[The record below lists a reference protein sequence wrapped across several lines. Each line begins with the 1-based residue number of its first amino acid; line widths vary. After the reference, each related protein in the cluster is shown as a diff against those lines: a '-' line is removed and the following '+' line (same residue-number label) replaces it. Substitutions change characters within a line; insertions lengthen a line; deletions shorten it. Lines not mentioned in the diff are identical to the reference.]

1 MPEKPDNPSS
11 FWQELKRR
19 KVVRVVTVY
28 AAAAF
33 AILELVDIV
42 SPALGLPS
50 WTLALVI
57 VLLCIGLIISTIL
70 SWVYDITP
78 EGVRKTKPSGK
89 AQKGGSV
96 KGSRGW
102 KIATYISVAVIIGL
116 LILNLV
122 GRKGKTGEFDE
133 LEKSIAVLQFENLGS
148 DEEQEWFSEGITD
161 IIINQLSK
169 IGEFR
174 VLGRTSTLK
183 YKSGEK
189 NISEIGQE
197 LNVNLVIE
205 GTVQRVS
212 DKVRISI
219 QLVRV
224 LNEDHLWS
232 EIYDREWKDI
242 FSIQEDIAVNVAREL
257 KAALS
262 TDEKKNIEKK
272 STHSSE
278 AYDMYL
284 QGRYY
289 WNMRNEESLLKSIEL
304 FEEAINIDS
313 SFALAYS
320 GLADAYTIAAD
331 WSYFDFDSAINLSIE
346 NALTAILLDNSLAE
360 PYATLGITSSY
371 SFRDYYLTDLC
382 FDRAHIN
389 NPSYSS
395 AYQWQAL
402 ILAKRGRLNDAV
414 ENIEKALELDP
425 KSLIINYATG
435 LVYYYNRDYNRALAQ
450 LSKTQALDTELA
462 ILNTSS
468 KQKILCYLELEKYKD
483 ILIEYKNI
491 IEDDELLYEY
501 NNKAHELFEQNGK
514 TGLIEY
520 ILSTEENSS
529 DSSFEL
535 RAALLAHI
543 NKKEEAV
550 DIIEKMVDN
559 KLTHFDF
566 ICVEPAFDNLRNE
579 QRFIDLTKRI
589 NVRLD

>member
-1 MPEKPDNPSS
+1 MPEKPDNPTN

-57 VLLCIGLIISTIL
+57 VLLCIGLIISTVL

-78 EGVRKTKPSGK
+78 EGVQKTKPYRK
-89 AQKGGSV
+89 NQKGGAIS
-96 KGSRGW
+96 GSRGW
-102 KIATYISVAVIIGL
+102 KIATYISIVVIIAL
-116 LILNLV
+116 LIFNLA

-224 LNEDHLWS
+224 LNEDHLWA
-232 EIYDREWKDI
+232 EVYDREWKDI
-242 FSIQEDIAVNVAREL
+242 FSIQNDIAFNVAREL
-257 KAALS
+257 KTALS
-262 TDEKKNIEKK
+262 TDEEENIVK
-272 STHSSE
+272 SSTESSE
-278 AYDMYL
+278 AYELYL

-289 WNMRNEESLLKSIEL
+289 WNMRNEEGILRSIEL
-304 FEEAINIDS
+304 YEKAINIDS

-320 GLADAYTIAAD
+320 GLADAYSVAAD
-331 WSYFDFDSAINLSIE
+331 WNYFDFDSAVNLSIE

-360 PYATLGITSSY
+360 PYASLGITSSY
-371 SFRDYYLTDLC
+371 SFSNFYLTDLC

-395 AYQWQAL
+395 AYQWHAV
-402 ILAKRGRLNDAV
+402 ILAKRGRLDEAV
-414 ENIEKALELDP
+414 ENINKALVLDP

-435 LVYYYNRDYNRALAQ
+435 LIYYYNREYDRALAQ
-450 LSKTQALDTELA
+450 LSKAQALDTEFT
-462 ILNTSS
+462 ILNISS
-468 KQKILCYLELEKYKD
+468 KQKILCYLELEKYED

-491 IEDDELLYEY
+491 IGGDELLYEY
-501 NNKAHELFEQNGK
+501 KNKAYEIFEKHGK

-520 ILSTEENSS
+520 ILSIEKNRS

-543 NKKEEAV
+543 NKKDEAL
-550 DIIEKMVDN
+550 DIIAEMIDN
-559 KLTHFDF
+559 KFVHFDF
-566 ICVEPAFDNLRNE
+566 IYVEPAFDNLHSE

-589 NVRLD
+589 NVRSD